1 MEKLIRSIVLAA
13 LLVAIVCT
21 FTACGGV
28 SVDLM
33 EFVDVSFT
41 GVDGNGNAAC
51 NMDGVALEKALVG
64 DTDGQISAEEGK
76 KLLEIVPFEF
86 SINYKLDKS
95 SGLSNGDKVTVSVSY
110 NEEAAKE
117 LKIKVK
123 GSSKTFTVE
132 GLKDPI
138 PVDPFDP
145 SVFNTDNGVSVKI
158 EGISP
163 VASVSLSNNCNSSL
177 DQSRVK
183 YSVDKTWEVCNGDV
197 LTITAELSKADMDEG
212 YFLTSTET
220 TITVSGLNSY
230 ITDISML
237 KAQDVAALQQKA
249 QEQFKN
255 TARSNLQLRFKVYDY
270 GGMRLNLNDEQI
282 GELRLAD
289 KGFTSCGGEYVVFP
303 FLVDLYDL
311 EFDWWEN
318 KYYDPALVK
327 TLSDCGCYFTFKN
340 LVLDA
345 DSNLIQDGSLEMEMS
360 GVFPDNQIMYKEV
373 YQVHSNNDMTE
384 NNFNK

>member
-1 MEKLIRSIVLAA
+1 MKKLIRSIVLAA

-28 SVDLM
+28 SVDLI

-289 KGFTSCGGEYVVFP
+289 KGFTSYGGEYVVFP

-345 DSNLIQDGSLEMEMS
+345 DGNLIQDGSLEMEMS